1 MSPDRVGW
9 RKEYKWVMIDI
20 FFKNLIHQVNIF
32 DEYLS
37 YLKYK
42 HQQCSS
48 YPNHYRSNIS
58 SAEMMC
64 TKYGPFNFDGCA

>member
-9 RKEYKWVMIDI
+9 MKEYKWVMIDI

-32 DEYLS
+32 DIFDEYLS
-37 YLKYK
+37 CLKYK
-42 HQQCSS
+42 HQQCS
-48 YPNHYRSNIS
+48 RSNIS